1 MKFCRSHLQLQNRLL
16 PQLKCTPKKTLLKAD
31 TLKDGISP
39 LVAESAL
46 FCLSFVP
53 KQIHSFF
60 SGLEM
65 MHKGL
70 QSHPAH
76 RKPYRSL
83 RKRSGLSYTT
93 CFHWEFICSLGDLF
107 AGQLLL
113 ICFGTFLGLQKVWR
127 AQPQALGF
135 AVLWAHTSVEQA
147 KYPNALFLM
156 FP

>member
-1 MKFCRSHLQLQNRLL
+1 MQLQNRLL

-83 RKRSGLSYTT
+83 RKRSELSYTT
-93 CFHWEFICSLGDLF
+93 CFHWEFICSLGDLSLQDSCSWF
-107 AGQLLL
+107 ALGPSWDSKKSEELSPKLLASLFYEHTLLL
-113 ICFGTFLGLQKVWR
+113 SRQSIQTRCF
-127 AQPQALGF
+127 
-135 AVLWAHTSVEQA
+135 
-147 KYPNALFLM
+147 
-156 FP
+156 